1 MAIDFPASPTVG
13 QEYTSGGMTYVYNGT
28 GWTIKGGSTTALATN
43 AYVDAQDAL
52 KVAKAGDTMSGD
64 LTISKTK
71 PNVILDRPVGSPAEI
86 FSKTGGL
93 TRWRINL
100 ANGLAESGGNVGSGF
115 QIDRYDDA
123 GNIIEAA
130 LKIDRATGYVT
141 IGQTT
146 IANAYGNL
154 IIQAGAG
161 TGSPLIQGMKG
172 GLVRWELFLGDS
184 TAETGSD
191 AGSNFSIRSDTD
203 AGVAKATPLTIS
215 RATGA
220 TTLTGVVMSN
230 ASQNTDIHYDAAGLR
245 KWTIRGAD
253 PTVSNFGIFRY
264 NDAGAYIDMPLA
276 IVCSTG
282 AVVLQ
287 GTLPSTSP
295 TTGALTVAGG
305 LGVAGNIHSSAIG
318 LGTAIGTYP
327 GVGNTTVGTEIGTG
341 YFTVSIASGNAPIFS
356 NRNVDGGLMDCRR
369 SGVSTGNISTTAT
382 ACSFNTSSDAN
393 LKEDLKSFDAGNI
406 IDDTEVYDFKWKATG
421 ERAYGVLGQQAK
433 EVYATPV
440 TYDEKEDRHYVD
452 YSKYVPVLL
461 QELKAVR
468 ARLAVLE
475 GRTPDKPPAKKR

>member
-1 MAIDFPASPTVG
+1 MAIDFPASPTIG
-13 QEYTSGGMTYVYNGT
+13 QTFTSGGMVYVFNGT
-28 GWTIKGGSTTALATN
+28 GWTVKGGTTLDW
-43 AYVDAQDAL
+43 VL
-52 KVAKAGDTMSGD
+52 KAGDTMSGD

-220 TTLTGVVMSN
+220 TALS
-230 ASQNTDIHYDAAGLR
+230 S
-245 KWTIRGAD
+245 
-253 PTVSNFGIFRY
+253 TV
-264 NDAGAYIDMPLA
+264 A
-276 IVCSTG
+276 
-282 AVVLQ
+282 
-287 GTLPSTSP
+287 STSP
-295 TTGALTVAGG
+295 STGALTVAGG